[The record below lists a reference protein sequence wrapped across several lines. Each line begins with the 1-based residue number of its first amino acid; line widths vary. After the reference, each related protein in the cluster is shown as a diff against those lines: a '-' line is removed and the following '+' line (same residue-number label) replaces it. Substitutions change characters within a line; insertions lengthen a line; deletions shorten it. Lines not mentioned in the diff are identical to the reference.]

1 VLEPSTAPSGL
12 IAALSDS
19 DARVQLSAAWALSE
33 IRDAAAIPAIR
44 EALTR
49 DAGERV
55 RRAQIRALLHSGE
68 TAEQLV
74 RHLESADA
82 DVRAAV
88 AQGLAGRNHSS
99 PWPWP
104 RPRPRPFP

>member
-1 VLEPSTAPSGL
+1 L
-12 IAALSDS
+12 IAALRDS

-33 IRDAAAIPAIR
+33 IGDAAALPAIR
-44 EALTR
+44 DALSR
-49 DAGERV
+49 DASERV
-55 RRAQIRALLHSGE
+55 RRAQIRALLHAGE
-68 TAEQLV
+68 AADQLV

-88 AQGLAGRNHSS
+88 AQALAGRSHSN